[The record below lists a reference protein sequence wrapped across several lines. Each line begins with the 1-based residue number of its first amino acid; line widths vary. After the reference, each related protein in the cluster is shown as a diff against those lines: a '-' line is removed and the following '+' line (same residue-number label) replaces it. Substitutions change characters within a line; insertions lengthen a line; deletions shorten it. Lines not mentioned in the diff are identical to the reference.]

1 MTLVDRAPFATSR
14 SKRGNVRSDRRPD
27 RDTDLDEP
35 SRCSGEI
42 AVALDESKGSENTS
56 TRRWRPFYHGFCR
69 SLSSL
74 YYSTQTHQW
83 VREIRHSVMSLIR
96 FVHSADLHLDSPF
109 QGLAAIHPDIA
120 GRLQR
125 ATFDAYDNIISLCI
139 EERVDAL
146 LVAGDVFDGA
156 DRSLRAQH
164 QFVEGLKRLDEAGIR
179 SFICHGNHDP
189 LDGWEARLDFPPG
202 AVKFGPEVERAPVF
216 PEQPDRAVVYG
227 VSYPTREVRQNL
239 IPGFG
244 TAGAE
249 QVSIGL
255 VHANVGTDTGHD
267 SYAPCTLGDL
277 EDTGFDYWAL
287 GHVHTRR
294 VLRQADP
301 TVVYPGNPQ
310 GRHPNERDA
319 RGVYLVEVGDSGV
332 VHIEFRP
339 MDVVRWASVQ
349 IDIAGLE
356 TEGDLLGAIDDALTA
371 HRNAANG
378 RSLVVRIELNGRGDL
393 HGVVTK
399 PEFADGLRDI
409 VNESWVHQTPFLWC
423 ERIRVST
430 ASAFDREQRRQGA
443 DFLADLL
450 GISDELR
457 DDPKI
462 LAKMRELLSDIYVRG
477 NSGRYLRDFLPSDQ
491 EIADLISS
499 AEELC
504 LAELLQGEGG

>member
-1 MTLVDRAPFATSR
+1 
-14 SKRGNVRSDRRPD
+14 
-27 RDTDLDEP
+27 
-35 SRCSGEI
+35 
-42 AVALDESKGSENTS
+42 
-56 TRRWRPFYHGFCR
+56 
-69 SLSSL
+69 
-74 YYSTQTHQW
+74 
-83 VREIRHSVMSLIR
+83 MSLIR

-125 ATFDAYDNIISLCI
+125 ATFDAYDNIIKLCI

-156 DRSLRAQH
+156 DRSLRAQYR
-164 QFVEGLKRLDEAGIR
+164 FVEGLKRLDEAGIR

-189 LDGWEARLDFPPG
+189 LDGWEARLDFPPT
-202 AVKFGPEVERAPVF
+202 ALKFGAEVERAPVF

-227 VSYPTREVRQNL
+227 VSHPTREVRENL
-239 IPGFG
+239 IPMFG

-267 SYAPCTLGDL
+267 AYAPCTLGDL
-277 EDTGFDYWAL
+277 EATAFDYWAL
-287 GHVHTRR
+287 GHVHTRQ
-294 VLRQADP
+294 VLREANP

-310 GRHPNERDA
+310 GRHPNERGA
-319 RGVYLVEVGDSGV
+319 RGVYLVDVGDSGAV
-332 VHIEFRP
+332 RIEFRP
-339 MDVVRWASVQ
+339 MDVVRWDSVR

-356 TEGDLLGAIDDALTA
+356 TEGDLMGAIDDELAA
-371 HRNAANG
+371 RRNAAEG

-393 HGVVTK
+393 HGAVAK
-399 PEFADGLRDI
+399 PAFADGLRDI
-409 VNESWVHQTPFLWC
+409 VNGSWAHQTPFLWC
-423 ERIRVST
+423 ERVRVST
-430 ASAFDREQRRQGA
+430 ASAFDREQRLQGA

-450 GISDELR
+450 SISDNWR
-457 DDPKI
+457 DDPQA
-462 LAKMRELLSDIYVRG
+462 LANMRELLGEIYVRG
-477 NSGRYLRDFLPSDQ
+477 NSGQYLRDFLPSDHQ
-491 EIADLISS
+491 IAELIAR